1 MVPNFKLYFLIIYLF
16 PLFLA
21 AQTGE
26 TRASIFETAHYV
38 TNDKSAVQMVRF
50 DAIYFESDSISV
62 QQKYWSSLDYLI
74 HWLKSNSDTQIE
86 LHGHTNG
93 IPSYN
98 YCKNLGKKRAEAV
111 KEYLVK
117 KGIPSAQIIC
127 KSQGKSKQL
136 VKSNAKKIKHWNQ
149 RVEIKIGRAHV

>member
-98 YCKNLGKKRAEAV
+98 YCKNLGKKKHFTYRNV
-111 KEYLVK
+111 F
-117 KGIPSAQIIC
+117 
-127 KSQGKSKQL
+127 KSLCILENSL
-136 VKSNAKKIKHWNQ
+136 FLILYFSTFP
-149 RVEIKIGRAHV
+149 